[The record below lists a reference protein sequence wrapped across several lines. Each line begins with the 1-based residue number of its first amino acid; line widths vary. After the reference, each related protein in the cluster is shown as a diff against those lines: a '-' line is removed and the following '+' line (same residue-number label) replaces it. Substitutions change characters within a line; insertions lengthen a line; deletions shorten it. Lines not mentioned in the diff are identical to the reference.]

1 MTENGSYEFWWSLTN
16 AAGEQVVVP
25 DDLAGQRFGDEQ
37 QAETWIGDVF
47 SDLLAEG
54 VDEVTLHEGER
65 KVYGPMSLHPG
76 Q

>member
-1 MTENGSYEFWWSLTN
+1 MADSYDFHWKLLN
-16 AAGEQVVVP
+16 AAGEQVSVDV
-25 DDLAGQRFGDEQ
+25 DLADQRFGDEL

-54 VDEVTLHEGER
+54 VDEVTLYEGER